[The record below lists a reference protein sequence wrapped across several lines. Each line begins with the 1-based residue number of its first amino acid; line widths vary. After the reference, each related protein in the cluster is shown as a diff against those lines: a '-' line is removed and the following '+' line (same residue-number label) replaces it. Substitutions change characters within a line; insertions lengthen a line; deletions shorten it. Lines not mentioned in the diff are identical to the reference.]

1 MPKIKLYLILEIMT
15 AAVIGGY
22 QYFNKGLDSAI
33 LSGLTVLI
41 AFSPFCLALTT
52 PIALHLAKKIVEM
65 LGIKVNSKE
74 ALITLSQVDNV
85 AISMNNIITNGN
97 YYVTDLVPEGL
108 SQNSLLSFAAAA
120 CRDSNHALAQKIY
133 ETAVHRR
140 LDVQSVA
147 AFREIPNCGVEA
159 LMNNTPVRFGRPN
172 WIESEKIEISAELF
186 TKVDQLAARG
196 KTPLML
202 AMGRM
207 ARGII
212 ALKDEIDMDSVEF
225 LDKLKQ
231 NDFEIIMLSAD
242 AKKTVNSIAKNI
254 KIENF
259 RAALAPE
266 DKAREVQLIR
276 ARKKFVAM
284 IGKDVSDLPALISA
298 DVSILLQDGSLTLND
313 SELQMNFEINRLN
326 QFMDLRKIAEHVSSI
341 IKQNRWL
348 AYFSWLLL
356 LPPALMMA
364 LDNPPISFNPV
375 IAAVGV
381 FLFAILI
388 VANSFRVKSIVAKS

>member
-140 LDVQSVA
+140 LDVQSV
-147 AFREIPNCGVEA
+147 PNCGVEA

-313 SELQMNFEINRLN
+313 SEVQMNFEINQLT
-326 QFMDLRKIAEHVSSI
+326 QFMDLRKIANHVSSI

-364 LDNPPISFNPV
+364 LDNPPIAFNPI